1 MPPAVR
7 RSQMANRTH
16 TCPVKGCNYRTPH
29 AKNMDL
35 HRANTGH
42 GTSDGKS
49 QWKGDKQFKG
59 KKK

>member
-1 MPPAVR
+1 
-7 RSQMANRTH
+7 MANRTH